1 MEKILNK
8 LIYHFPTE
16 SKLERWNI
24 SDNKQINNDAM
35 KIIGKYYENF
45 LTRELAERSLIASW
59 FEDKDMYENEWL
71 KMLDE
76 RDWVEEDEFEWY
88 FLINLCYASF
98 VKWFNYS
105 KNYWISHDLLCGC
118 RKERMRVVYRYT
130 NDELKEFLSNIK
142 ATILQIEN

>member
-16 SKLERWNI
+16 SKLERLNI

-35 KIIGKYYENF
+35 KIIGKYYDNF

-59 FEDKDMYENEWL
+59 FEDKDMYKNEWL

-88 FLINLCYASF
+88 FWINLCYASF
-98 VKWFNYS
+98 AK
-105 KNYWISHDLLCGC
+105 
-118 RKERMRVVYRYT
+118 
-130 NDELKEFLSNIK
+130 
-142 ATILQIEN
+142 